1 MIRVL
6 HIIDHLGL
14 GGAQTAL
21 LDMLKCR
28 DQAAFQVEV
37 AVMHGRGP
45 FVGELEA
52 MGVAVYSLSQSKW
65 PPAYIPAFLK
75 LIAAGKYDLLHFH
88 LPGANWIAKPLA
100 ALAGHP
106 VRIAHDH
113 TSGELKFRGWT
124 SLLPDA
130 VANRFSTRVI
140 AVSAGVVDFLARW
153 EGVSP
158 DVIEMIPNGVNTE
171 EFRPADARERGA
183 ARVKWSVA
191 PDAFVVGGIGRLAFE
206 KNFILLQELAR
217 RHPKATFVLAGA
229 GPERERIEA
238 AGDGLANRVRLLG
251 PITDRQAYYQMLDIF
266 LLPSHYEGLP
276 MAVLEAMAA
285 GVPVLSSRL
294 EGISAALAEEQ
305 EGLLAEPGNLEDF
318 SRKLQRLEASGDLR
332 SRLAASARNK
342 VTAAFSAAGCAG
354 RIEAVYRQELAIAN
368 VPVADNGS
376 A

>member
-1 MIRVL
+1 
-6 HIIDHLGL
+6 
-14 GGAQTAL
+14 
-21 LDMLKCR
+21 
-28 DQAAFQVEV
+28 
-37 AVMHGRGP
+37 
-45 FVGELEA
+45 
-52 MGVAVYSLSQSKW
+52 
-65 PPAYIPAFLK
+65 
-75 LIAAGKYDLLHFH
+75 
-88 LPGANWIAKPLA
+88 
-100 ALAGHP
+100 
-106 VRIAHDH
+106 
-113 TSGELKFRGWT
+113 
-124 SLLPDA
+124 
-130 VANRFSTRVI
+130 
-140 AVSAGVVDFLARW
+140 
-153 EGVSP
+153 
-158 DVIEMIPNGVNTE
+158 
-171 EFRPADARERGA
+171 
-183 ARVKWSVA
+183 VA

-251 PITDRQAYYQMLDIF
+251 AITDRQAYYQMLDIF